1 MVDSANSSTYDKS
14 DGFVAWVPQ
23 NTIIL
28 LNITAFLA
36 PWLISLGLFLWKAS
50 DAC

>member
-36 PWLISLGLFLWKAS
+36 PWLISSGLFLWKAS